1 MRLRK
6 RDMTHGRFRKERN
19 VKLTAIIVG
28 LGLIG
33 GTAVA
38 KEVTAEMKVPGMD
51 CAACTVV
58 IRHALA
64 QTKGVKSV
72 DLNVEKRMATIVY
85 EDTQVTESQIQKVIE
100 KSGYK
105 TEPGKAGN

>member
-1 MRLRK
+1 M
-6 RDMTHGRFRKERN
+6 
-19 VKLTAIIVG
+19 KLITIVAG
-28 LGLIG
+28 LAMAGGL
-33 GTAVA
+33 ASA
-38 KEVTAEMKVPGMD
+38 KEVTAAMKVPGMD
-51 CAACTVV
+51 CDACTVV

>member
-1 MRLRK
+1 M
-6 RDMTHGRFRKERN
+6 
-19 VKLTAIIVG
+19 KLITIVAG
-28 LGLIG
+28 LAMAGGL
-33 GTAVA
+33 ASA
-38 KEVTAEMKVPGMD
+38 KEVTAAMRVPGMD
-51 CAACTVV
+51 CDACTVV

-85 EDTQVTESQIQKVIE
+85 EDTQVSESQIQKVIE

>member
-1 MRLRK
+1 M
-6 RDMTHGRFRKERN
+6 
-19 VKLTAIIVG
+19 KLITIVAG
-28 LGLIG
+28 LAMAAAL
-33 GTAVA
+33 ASA
-38 KEVTAEMKVPGMD
+38 KEVTAAMKVPGMD
-51 CAACTVV
+51 CDACTVV

>member
-1 MRLRK
+1 M
-6 RDMTHGRFRKERN
+6 
-19 VKLTAIIVG
+19 KLITIVAG
-28 LGLIG
+28 LAMAGGL
-33 GTAVA
+33 ASA
-38 KEVTAEMKVPGMD
+38 KEVTAAMRVPGMD
-51 CAACTVV
+51 CDACTVV

>member
-1 MRLRK
+1 
-6 RDMTHGRFRKERN
+6 MTHGRFRKERN

-38 KEVTAEMKVPGMD
+38 KEVTAELKVPGMD

-58 IRHALA
+58 IKHALT
-64 QTKGVKSV
+64 QTKGVKAV
-72 DLNVEKRMATIVY
+72 DLNVDKRMATIVY
-85 EDTQVTESQIQKVIE
+85 DDTQVTEPQIRKAIE
-100 KSGYK
+100 KSGFK
-105 TEPGKAGN
+105 SEPSRK